1 MKGLNLRRASPMIL
15 TILGAIGVIGTA
27 VLAVKATPEANRAI
41 RRKEVEVNEAVLSP
55 EDDRELTIRET
66 VEVAWK
72 YYIPAASV
80 GLATILCIFGANG
93 LNRKQQATI
102 MGAYALVNEGYKE
115 YQKKVKELYGSESDR
130 NVRTEIVKSKKPTIE
145 DVSEGKLL
153 FFDELSY
160 RYFESTMLEVVDAEY
175 QLNRMYANEG
185 RVMLNDFYNLL
196 DLPKTEFGSLAGWD
210 WEAGASAFSDN
221 AWIDF
226 EHDLV
231 VMDDGLECYIIHMP
245 FSPTVR

>member
-27 VLAVKATPEANRAI
+27 ILAVKATPKAVELIEDADYAK
-41 RRKEVEVNEAVLSP
+41 RRDTEEVLKPIEAVQ
-55 EDDRELTIRET
+55 
-66 VEVAWK
+66 VAWK
-72 YYIPAASV
+72 CYIPAASV

-93 LNRKQQATI
+93 LNRKQQAMI

-115 YQKKVKELYGSESDR
+115 YQKKVKELYGSESDKH
-130 NVRTEIVKSKKPTIE
+130 VRTEIVKSKKPTIE